1 MTPFE
6 CPFEDEALAAVEQ
19 CRWPER
25 VDAALRE
32 HIAVCPVCGDVI
44 RVAQA
49 FDGRVLEDRAAA
61 AVPDAGRVWWMAQL
75 RARFEDTQAAGRPI
89 TAVQVIAFTCSLA
102 LLGAC
107 FGATS
112 GWFQAVLG
120 RAGAYAGT
128 IDWRALVSAAAQ
140 LLSQHTLLAAIGA
153 AILLI
158 VPTALVLAF
167 SRD

>member
-32 HIAVCPVCGDVI
+32 HIEVCPICRDVV
-44 RVAQA
+44 RVAEA
-49 FDGRVLEDRAAA
+49 FDGRAVEDRAAA
-61 AVPDAGRVWWMAQL
+61 SVPDAGRVWWMAQL
-75 RARFEDTQAAGRPI
+75 RARHEATQAAGRPI

-112 GWFQAVLG
+112 SWLQSVIG
-120 RAGAYAGT
+120 RASTYAVSV
-128 IDWRALVSAAAQ
+128 DWKWLVSATAQ
-140 LLSQHTLLAAIGA
+140 LLGQHALLAAVGA
-153 AILLI
+153 AIVVV
-158 VPTALVLAF
+158 VPTALVLALT
-167 SRD
+167 RE